1 MNPLF
6 EHPYVANM
14 QYVFLLGFLA
24 TSTMLFFLNKKK
36 SPYLLA
42 ALPIFIVTFHQV
54 DEYLISPFLFGNE
67 YHFLNWAYRSGV
79 DVTPMAVVVIN
90 LIGYL
95 IALAPFLF
103 KQSNKS
109 FSLAYLF
116 IAASLLGNGM
126 FHLGGAT
133 IQSDYSPGMITAL
146 FLFLPLYIKS
156 VLIAAER
163 MVSFKAIFALSLY
176 GFIGHFIM
184 IWVLNTF

>member
-6 EHPYVANM
+6 EHPYVVNM

-36 SPYLLA
+36 SPHLLA

-95 IALAPFLF
+95 ITLLPFLF

-109 FSLAYLF
+109 FSLVYLF
-116 IAASLLGNGM
+116 IAGSLLGNSM

-156 VLIAAER
+156 VLIAAES

>member
-6 EHPYVANM
+6 EHLYVTNM
-14 QYVFLLGFLA
+14 QYVFLLGFL
-24 TSTMLFFLNKKK
+24 TSSIMLFLLNKKK

-54 DEYLISPFLFGNE
+54 DEYLLSPFLFGNE

-95 IALAPFLF
+95 IALLPFLF

-116 IAASLLGNGM
+116 IAASLLSNAM

-156 VLIAAER
+156 VLLAAER
-163 MVSFKAIFALSLY
+163 MVSFNVIFVLSLY
-176 GFIGHFIM
+176 GFLGHFIM
-184 IWVLNTF
+184 IWVLNIF

>member
-24 TSTMLFFLNKKK
+24 TSTMLLFLNKKK
-36 SPYLLA
+36 SPHLLA

-79 DVTPMAVVVIN
+79 DVTPIAVVVIN

-95 IALAPFLF
+95 IASLPFLF
-103 KQSNKS
+103 KESNKS
-109 FSLAYLF
+109 FSLVYLF
-116 IAASLLGNGM
+116 IAGSLLGNGM

-133 IQSDYSPGMITAL
+133 IQSDYRPGMITAL
-146 FLFLPLYIKS
+146 FLFLPLY
-156 VLIAAER
+156 
-163 MVSFKAIFALSLY
+163 LSLIHISEPTRPY
-176 GFIGHFIM
+176 
-184 IWVLNTF
+184 